1 MRRLVRLTL
10 LVTAVASPLAAQ
22 SLGEVAART
31 SKERKGA
38 PAKVYTNDDLD
49 AARSAPEGQGTVS
62 TPGTP
67 AASATPAPSANA
79 PAPAP
84 TMDPA
89 ERWRRDAKARRDAIA
104 RSEAKVA
111 AIQAKI
117 DALMLDR
124 DPVNV
129 TDPNRLQTLEAVK
142 AKAIE
147 DLETAKAE
155 LSEAR
160 EALEALEE
168 DARKNGVPPGW
179 LREP

>member
-49 AARSAPEGQGTVS
+49 AARSAPEGKGTVS
-62 TPGTP
+62 TPGAP
-67 AASATPAPSANA
+67 APSATPPSANA
-79 PAPAP
+79 PSPAP

-89 ERWRRDAKARRDAIA
+89 ERWRRDAKQRRDAITRA
-104 RSEAKVA
+104 EAKA
-111 AIQAKI
+111 AALQAKI

-142 AKAIE
+142 AKAMQ
-147 DLETAKAE
+147 DLETAKTE

-160 EALEALEE
+160 QALEALEE

>member
-1 MRRLVRLTL
+1 MRRLVRLIA

-31 SKERKGA
+31 NKDRKGT
-38 PAKVYTNDDLD
+38 PAKVYTNDDLSEAHSGPEKL
-49 AARSAPEGQGTVS
+49 AAPVSAAPAA
-62 TPGTP
+62 
-67 AASATPAPSANA
+67 AASAA

-89 ERWRRDAKARRDAIA
+89 DRWRRDAKARRDAVTRA
-104 RSEAKVA
+104 EAKVA

-129 TDPNRLQTLEAVK
+129 MDPNRMQTLEAVK
-142 AKAIE
+142 AKALQ

-155 LSEAR
+155 LSQAR
-160 EALEALEE
+160 QALEDLEE

>member
-1 MRRLVRLTL
+1 MQRLVRLTL
-10 LVTAVASPLAAQ
+10 LTTALASPLLAQ

-31 SKERKGA
+31 NKDRKGA

-49 AARSAPEGQGTVS
+49 GARSAAESQGTVS
-62 TPGTP
+62 TP
-67 AASATPAPSANA
+67 AASAPSGAAPT
-79 PAPAP
+79 PAP

-89 ERWRRDAKARRDAIA
+89 QRWRRDGKQRRDAVT

-111 AIQAKI
+111 AIQAKV
-117 DALMLDR
+117 DALLLDR

-129 TDPNRLQTLEAVK
+129 MDPNRLQTLEAVK
-142 AKAIE
+142 ARALQ

-155 LSEAR
+155 LSQAR
-160 EALEALEE
+160 QALEDLEE
-168 DARKNGVPPGW
+168 DARKSGIPPGW

>member
-1 MRRLVRLTL
+1 MRRPVRLIL
-10 LVTAVASPLAAQ
+10 LAAAVASPLLAQ
-22 SLGEVAART
+22 SLGEVAQRT
-31 SKERKGA
+31 NKERKGGA

-62 TPGTP
+62 TPGAAA
-67 AASATPAPSANA
+67 AASPSGPA

-89 ERWRRDAKARRDAIA
+89 ERWRRDAKQRRDAVA
-104 RSEAKVA
+104 RAEAKSA
-111 AIQAKI
+111 AIQARI

-129 TDPNRLQTLEAVK
+129 MDPNRMQTLEA
-142 AKAIE
+142 AKAQALQ

-155 LSEAR
+155 LAKAR
-160 EALEALEE
+160 QALEDLEE
-168 DARKNGVPPGW
+168 NARKNGIPPGW

>member
-1 MRRLVRLTL
+1 MRRLVRLSL

-31 SKERKGA
+31 NKERKGV

-49 AARSAPEGQGTVS
+49 AARSAPESQGTVS
-62 TPGTP
+62 TPGT
-67 AASATPAPSANA
+67 AAPSGPA
-79 PAPAP
+79 PAPMP

-89 ERWRRDAKARRDAIA
+89 DRWRRDAKQRRDAVTRA
-104 RSEAKVA
+104 EAKVA
-111 AIQAKI
+111 AIQTKI

-129 TDPNRLQTLEAVK
+129 MDPNRMQTLEAVK
-142 AKAIE
+142 AQALQ
-147 DLETAKAE
+147 DLETAKTE
-155 LSEAR
+155 LSQAR
-160 EALEALEE
+160 QALEDLEE

>member
-1 MRRLVRLTL
+1 MQRLIRLIFVL
-10 LVTAVASPLAAQ
+10 TAVASPLAAQ

-31 SKERKGA
+31 NKDRKGA

-49 AARSAPEGQGTVS
+49 AARSEPESQGTVS
-62 TPGTP
+62 TPGT
-67 AASATPAPSANA
+67 AAAAPSGPA

-84 TMDPA
+84 TMDPG
-89 ERWRRDAKARRDAIA
+89 ERWRRDGKQRRDAVT

-111 AIQAKI
+111 AIQARV

-129 TDPNRLQTLEAVK
+129 MDPNRLQTLEAVK
-142 AKAIE
+142 AKALQ

-155 LSEAR
+155 LSQAR
-160 EALEALEE
+160 QALEDLEE

>member
-1 MRRLVRLTL
+1 MRHSVQLTL
-10 LVTAVASPLAAQ
+10 LVAALASPLLAQ

-31 SKERKGA
+31 NKERKGA

-49 AARSAPEGQGTVS
+49 AERSAPEGQGTVS
-62 TPGTP
+62 TPGTAA
-67 AASATPAPSANA
+67 AASGSA

-84 TMDPA
+84 TMEPS
-89 ERWRRDAKARRDAIA
+89 ERWRRDGKQRRDAVTRA
-104 RSEAKVA
+104 EAKVA

-129 TDPNRLQTLEAVK
+129 MDPNRLQTLEAVK
-142 AKAIE
+142 AKTLQ

-155 LSEAR
+155 LSQAQQ
-160 EALEALEE
+160 ALEALEE
-168 DARKNGVPPGW
+168 DARKNGIPPGW

>member
-1 MRRLVRLTL
+1 MQRLVRLTL
-10 LVTAVASPLAAQ
+10 LTTALASPLLAQ

-31 SKERKGA
+31 NKDRKGA

-49 AARSAPEGQGTVS
+49 AARSAPEGEGTVS
-62 TPGTP
+62 TP
-67 AASATPAPSANA
+67 ATSAPSGAA
-79 PAPAP
+79 PTPAP

-89 ERWRRDAKARRDAIA
+89 QRWRRDGKQRRDAVT

-111 AIQAKI
+111 AIQAKV
-117 DALMLDR
+117 DALLLDR

-129 TDPNRLQTLEAVK
+129 MDPNRLQTLEAVK
-142 AKAIE
+142 ARALQ

-155 LSEAR
+155 LSQAR
-160 EALEALEE
+160 QALEDLEE
-168 DARKNGVPPGW
+168 DARKSGIPPGW

>member
-1 MRRLVRLTL
+1 MGRLVCLTIL
-10 LVTAVASPLAAQ
+10 LIALASALVAQ

-31 SKERKGA
+31 SKERKGGA
-38 PAKVYTNDDLD
+38 TAKVYTNDDLD
-49 AARSAPEGQGTVS
+49 AARSAPETQGTVS
-62 TPGTP
+62 TPGT
-67 AASATPAPSANA
+67 AAAAPSGPA

-89 ERWRRDAKARRDAIA
+89 ERWRRDGKQRRDAVT

-111 AIQAKI
+111 AIQARV
-117 DALMLDR
+117 DALMQDR

-129 TDPNRLQTLEAVK
+129 MDPNRLQTLEAVK
-142 AKAIE
+142 AKALQ

-155 LSEAR
+155 LEKAR
-160 EALEALEE
+160 QDLENLEE
-168 DARKNGVPPGW
+168 DARKNSIPPGW

>member
-1 MRRLVRLTL
+1 MQRLVRLTL
-10 LVTAVASPLAAQ
+10 LTTALASPLLAQ

-31 SKERKGA
+31 NKDRKGA

-49 AARSAPEGQGTVS
+49 GARSAPESQGNVS
-62 TPGTP
+62 TP
-67 AASATPAPSANA
+67 ATSAPSGAA
-79 PAPAP
+79 PTPAP

-89 ERWRRDAKARRDAIA
+89 QRWRRDGKQRRDAVT

-111 AIQAKI
+111 AIQARV
-117 DALMLDR
+117 DALLLDR

-129 TDPNRLQTLEAVK
+129 MDPNRLQTLEAVK
-142 AKAIE
+142 ARALQ

-155 LSEAR
+155 LSQAR
-160 EALEALEE
+160 QALEDLEE
-168 DARKNGVPPGW
+168 DARKSGIPAGW

>member
-49 AARSAPEGQGTVS
+49 AARSAPESQGTVS
-62 TPGTP
+62 TPGT
-67 AASATPAPSANA
+67 AAAAPSGPA

-84 TMDPA
+84 TMDPG
-89 ERWRRDAKARRDAIA
+89 ERWRRDGKQRRDAVT

-111 AIQAKI
+111 AIQARV

-129 TDPNRLQTLEAVK
+129 MDPNRLQTLEAVK
-142 AKAIE
+142 AKALQ

-155 LSEAR
+155 LSQAR
-160 EALEALEE
+160 QALEDLEE
-168 DARKNGVPPGW
+168 DARKQGIPPGW

>member
-1 MRRLVRLTL
+1 MQRLVRLTL
-10 LVTAVASPLAAQ
+10 LTTAIASPLLAQ

-31 SKERKGA
+31 NKDRKGA

-49 AARSAPEGQGTVS
+49 AARSEPESQGTVS
-62 TPGTP
+62 TP
-67 AASATPAPSANA
+67 ATSAPSGAA
-79 PAPAP
+79 PTPAP

-89 ERWRRDAKARRDAIA
+89 QRWRRDGKQRRDAVT

-111 AIQAKI
+111 AIQAKV
-117 DALMLDR
+117 DALLLDR

-129 TDPNRLQTLEAVK
+129 MDPNRLQTLEAVK
-142 AKAIE
+142 ARALQ

-155 LSEAR
+155 LSQAR
-160 EALEALEE
+160 QALEDLEE
-168 DARKNGVPPGW
+168 DARKSGIPPGW

>member
-1 MRRLVRLTL
+1 MQRLVRLTL
-10 LVTAVASPLAAQ
+10 LTTALASPLLAQ

-31 SKERKGA
+31 NKDRKGA

-49 AARSAPEGQGTVS
+49 AARSAPESQGTVS
-62 TPGTP
+62 TP
-67 AASATPAPSANA
+67 ATSAPSGAA

-89 ERWRRDAKARRDAIA
+89 QRWRRDGKQRRDAVT

-111 AIQAKI
+111 AIQARV
-117 DALMLDR
+117 DALLLDR

-129 TDPNRLQTLEAVK
+129 MDPNRLQTLEAVK
-142 AKAIE
+142 ARALQ

-155 LSEAR
+155 LSQAR
-160 EALEALEE
+160 QALEDLEE
-168 DARKNGVPPGW
+168 DARKNGIPPGW